1 MRVEIIIDTDYD
13 VKPRVVMDLLAKP
26 LITLPLV
33 IFNIQC
39 ILSD

>member
-1 MRVEIIIDTDYD
+1 MRLEIIIDTDYE
-13 VKPRVVMDLLAKP
+13 VKSCVIMDLLAKL
-26 LITLPLV
+26 LITSPEV